1 METIEITKE
10 QKQMLE
16 AISKDNN
23 ISLTN
28 TIDYMIEVMENYS
41 DRKVIEELEASKQR
55 QPNREYIAVDEL
67 DALLEKR
74 ERGELTD
81 EDIDKL

>member
-10 QKQMLE
+10 QKQILE

-28 TIDYMIEVMENYS
+28 MIEVMENYS
-41 DRKVIEELEASKQR
+41 DRKVIEELEASKQK

-74 ERGELTD
+74 ERGELKD
-81 EDIDKL
+81 DDIDKL